1 MLAAG
6 GTGGHVFPAQAIA
19 TEILSHLPE
28 SEVLFAGAG
37 LKTNRYFDG
46 ERFHFCQIAST
57 TIFQSNIF
65 NLIKAPFKMLKGI
78 WEAMALMRSFKPDL
92 VVGFGSFHTAPVLC
106 AAVLH
111 KVPLVLFEANAV
123 PGRVNKLFSRFS
135 KWCATYFPAAGKHLK
150 AKSYLTEM
158 PFWHGRIQKSE
169 SVTKGDSRA
178 YLGLHPE
185 KTTLLVFGGS
195 QGAASINSMV
205 TQALADLDIDKSE
218 LQIIH
223 ITGSNEAAHE
233 VHEIYARM
241 GITHK
246 SKGFESHMHLVWPG
260 VDLAISRAGAG
271 SIAEQINYEV
281 PSILI
286 PYPYATKDH
295 QSCNGRYMVE
305 TVRGGTL
312 IDDSDLKVQKLTE
325 LLGQLLDTNTNKL
338 HQMRTSIGT
347 YKQITRRHSLTHLI
361 LEELA

>member
-6 GTGGHVFPAQAIA
+6 GTGGHIFPAQAVA
-19 TEILSHLPE
+19 TEILTHLPE
-28 SEVLFAGAG
+28 SEILFAGSG

-46 ERFHFCQIAST
+46 ERFPFRQIAST

-65 NLIKAPFKMLKGI
+65 NLIKAPFKCLKGI
-78 WEAMALMRSFKPDL
+78 WEAVALMRSFKPDL
-92 VVGFGSFHTAPVLC
+92 VVGFGSFHSAPVLC
-106 AAVLH
+106 AALLY
-111 KVPLVLFEANAV
+111 KVPIVLFEANAV
-123 PGRVNKLFSRFS
+123 PGRVNKLFSPFA
-135 KWCATYFPAAGKHLK
+135 KWCATYFPDAGNHLK
-150 AKSYLTEM
+150 AKSYLTQM
-158 PFWHGRIQKSE
+158 PFWHGRIQKS
-169 SVTKGDSRA
+169 SGVTKAESRA

-185 KTTLLVFGGS
+185 KTTLLIFGGS
-195 QGAASINSMV
+195 QGAASINRMV
-205 TQALADLDIDKSE
+205 TQALFELDIDKSD

-233 VHEIYARM
+233 VHEIYSRM

-271 SIAEQINYEV
+271 SIAEQIKYEV

-295 QSCNGRYMVE
+295 QNCNGRYMAE
-305 TVRGGTL
+305 TVKGAA
-312 IDDSDLKVQKLTE
+312 IISDSDVQVQKLTE
-325 LLGQLLDTNTNKL
+325 ILGQMLDSESNKL
-338 HQMRTSIGT
+338 HQMRASIGT
-347 YKQITRRHSLTHLI
+347 YKQVTRRHSLTHLI